1 MPRKLIVSA
10 TYNFINDKQYHL
22 HIAVTDDATKPIY
35 TGGHNCV
42 MHANSLGESDKRKEK
57 LIDKNVRNILYRN
70 NISHNG
76 DEIYIV
82 LRREGDLP
90 KPTLFTKPVTF
101 EPKPADSLK
110 DKRIWSVVLING
122 NPTIV
127 RCKNEYLS
135 ADKAKD
141 LLMSKIM
148 G

>member
-1 MPRKLIVSA
+1 MNRKLIVNA
-10 TYNFINDKQYHL
+10 TYKFFNEKQYTL
-22 HIAVTDDATKPIY
+22 HIDVTDDATKPVY
-35 TGGHNCV
+35 SGGHSCV
-42 MHANSLGESDKRKEK
+42 MKRDSIMASEKQKEK

-70 NISHNG
+70 GISHNG
-76 DEIYIV
+76 DSIFIV
-82 LRREGDLP
+82 LRREGGLP

-101 EPKPADSLK
+101 EPKPTESLK
-110 DKRIWSVVLING
+110 AKRIWNVVLING

-141 LLMSKIM
+141 LLMTKIM